1 MSYKGKYQPINPQKY
16 IGNPTK
22 CIYRSLWERKFM
34 SWCDKSKS
42 VIRWGSE
49 EVIVPY
55 ISPVDRRRHRYY
67 PDFIIETK
75 DRNGKI
81 ATNLIEIKPKKQC
94 SAPKRPE
101 RKTKSYI
108 YESKMWAVNQAK
120 WASAKDYAQ
129 QRGWEFRI
137 ITEKDLY
144 GRDSDD

>member
-1 MSYKGKYQPINPQKY
+1 
-16 IGNPTK
+16 
-22 CIYRSLWERKFM
+22 M